1 MDTIYEDT
9 IIAPATI
16 PGTGAISLL
25 RISGSQAFGIADKL
39 ISFRNGNSASARAN
53 SIKFGTIYKQGS
65 SEVLD
70 EVLVCIYRA
79 PHSYTGEDSV
89 EIMCHASSYIVSEIV
104 SYTLSLGARFA
115 LPGEFTKRS
124 YLNGKMDLTQ
134 AEAVADVVASSTEA
148 SHRVAVNQLKGGF
161 SAELAELRGKLLEM
175 ASLMELELD
184 FSEEDVE
191 FADRKRLN
199 ALLDTVLD
207 KVSSLA
213 SSFKLGNAIKNG
225 IPVAIVGPTNAGKST
240 LLNAILGEQR
250 AIVSNIAGTTRDTIE
265 ETFNVDGVL
274 FRFADT
280 AGIRETTGEIE
291 KIGIQRSFESIKKAE
306 IVIVLVDAFNSS
318 DTSTSYASSSEE
330 SIDAIAS
337 LLDLQDQKVIF
348 AFNKADLAGKNAD
361 NIFVKRSNKIVSLF
375 ENSSN
380 YDRSKIDF
388 VKISAATGQGVPELL
403 KMLSDYEKSRL
414 NNASE
419 SSVLISNLRHW
430 EALVT
435 AQKSLL
441 AVKSGLASGSPT
453 DLVAEDLR
461 SALSTLGTITGEIT
475 HTEVLNNIFSKFCIG
490 K

>member
-1 MDTIYEDT
+1 MNTIYEDT

-25 RISGSQAFGIADKL
+25 RISGSQAFGIADRL
-39 ISFRNGNSASARAN
+39 VSFRNGNSASARAN

-274 FRFADT
+274 FRFVDT

-291 KIGIQRSFESIKKAE
+291 KIGIQRSFESIRKAE

-318 DTSTSYASSSEE
+318 DTSTNYASSTNE

-337 LLDLQDQKVIF
+337 LLDLKDQKVIF
-348 AFNKADLAGKNAD
+348 AFNKADLAGKDAD
-361 NIFVKRSNKIVSLF
+361 NIFVKQSNKIVSLL
-375 ENSSN
+375 EKSDN
-380 YDRSKIDF
+380 YDNSNVDF

-403 KMLSDYEKSRL
+403 RTLSDYEKSRL
-414 NNASE
+414 NKASE